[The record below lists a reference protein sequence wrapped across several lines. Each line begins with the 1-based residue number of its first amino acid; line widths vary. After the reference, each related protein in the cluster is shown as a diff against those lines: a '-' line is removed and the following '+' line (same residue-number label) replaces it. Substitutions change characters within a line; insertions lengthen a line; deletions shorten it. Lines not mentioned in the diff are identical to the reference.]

1 MWLCN
6 RLSRA
11 ANPKAPLSSDE
22 TVSYVREIT
31 FSCLKVSK
39 CPRIAMNYR
48 VTGSNSSLTNKLLH
62 QSCVSCWTVD
72 EASVRGVLFLPLG
85 WIVCLWSFCCRGLTR
100 PHPTTTTL
108 SAFSPH
114 FLCDASVTCLTCLPV
129 IVPQRQT
136 SQTHSFR
143 DETRDEI
150 ISTSGYWLLVVFLHK
165 SSSSDVGPVITGRR

>member
-48 VTGSNSSLTNKLLH
+48 RGQTLLSLTNCFI
-62 QSCVSCWTVD
+62 SRVSCWTVD

-85 WIVCLWSFCCRGLTR
+85 WIVCLWSFCCRGLTH

-108 SAFSPH
+108 FAFSPH

-129 IVPQRQT
+129 IVRQRQT